1 MKHILASILGLALSS
16 CTPAIPVMI
25 WKPEAESPSQSP
37 PPSEVMN
44 ERAVTPRYGAGA
56 IVVTSK
62 EKGWFTEGCTF
73 DVALDD
79 QFVAGLRPGEQVVLF
94 ADPGQRVIS
103 FSVRD
108 EASCDPANAQ
118 VAVQIVAH
126 TTQKIQLGST
136 TRYDLKVE
144 VDSYGRALPP

>member
-1 MKHILASILGLALSS
+1 MKQVLASILVLALTGCS
-16 CTPAIPVMI
+16 PAIPLLV
-25 WKPEAESPSQSP
+25 WEPDPESPQQFR

-79 QFVAGLRPGEQVVLF
+79 QLVAGLRPGEQVVLF

>member
-1 MKHILASILGLALSS
+1 MKHVLAGILGLALTG
-16 CTPAIPVMI
+16 CAPTVPVMI
-25 WKPEAESPSQSP
+25 WEPEAESPPQLP

-56 IVVTSK
+56 IIVTSK
-62 EKGWFTEGCTF
+62 AKGWFTEGCTF

-79 QFVAGLRPGEQVVLF
+79 QLVAGLRPGQQVVLF

-118 VAVQIVAH
+118 VAMEVVAH
-126 TTQKIQLGST
+126 TTQKIQLGSSA
-136 TRYDLKVE
+136 RYDLKVE
-144 VDSYGRALPP
+144 VDSYGRSLPP